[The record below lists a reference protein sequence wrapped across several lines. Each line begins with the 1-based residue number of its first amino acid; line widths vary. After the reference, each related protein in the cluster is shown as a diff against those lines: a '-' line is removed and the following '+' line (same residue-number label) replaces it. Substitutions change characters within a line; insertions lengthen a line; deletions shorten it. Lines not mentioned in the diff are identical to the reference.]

1 MPFLQSSIE
10 GAPPR
15 NDPWDWSV
23 DQVVYALTDADSPL
37 MDSNRTLSL
46 PDSSLLATVLREQ
59 DVNGLALLTL
69 VKDKILREE
78 WGMKSMS
85 HRASILHLAR
95 VLQDQSQKYENHI
108 VASGRVSSLGG
119 SSRFSTPYVV
129 SPQQYIPQAAS
140 RAAGLLKAPVNF
152 GGVLQTTAGIDD
164 TASTPNVAPVE
175 TANILTKA
183 PALSS
188 VPLPDMQ
195 LSISPQFDQD
205 SHISMVDSDVE
216 DRSDD
221 RISRTPIELHCTGNK
236 TLEASPLAESNG
248 THHEPS
254 KRQGETI
261 VVDET
266 GRKRRKL
273 FLVQPE
279 GLGPANLQKAAD
291 TPLEGNSSLPDT
303 PTETCDSVKVAEASS
318 LSVLKP
324 PLLVDP
330 KAVIDSHESPSTLHD
345 QVPQSTVQVPV
356 PDPGTVLI
364 DEHGRKRLRPISLSQ
379 PNLSTEEPT
388 FLVPASGEDPKPRPY
403 GRKMKRTPD
412 QLYLGVD
419 SLNVDRIFYGDVG
432 FEKEV
437 EHNWAFESTIQH
449 DPESDFENFKILSQD
464 TCSNGQ
470 RLYVNNR
477 MRHFLL
483 SPRLIL
489 ERNGIDHVG
498 VITYPERLGKK
509 HYPLSIT
516 IFSKSRDG
524 ITASRSNRSKW
535 IRDHEAP
542 SSTDPNI
549 KSFNVAD
556 PVLAQDENK
565 DPEWAALE
573 KWKYLDGQDE
583 VLPLYGDS
591 GSDGEYELDTWREI
605 EQERGIM
612 TRPLR
617 QSKHQKLTNE
627 EVNEAINNAM
637 KQLIQDWSLK
647 QLPKLQEKAW
657 RFWAKSRRDGNAS
670 LQIRVLNFE
679 TEKLDGRINNLRK
692 EITRE
697 IWSKTSEVAKQCKIM
712 QPSLF
717 DREDS
722 KWRIALLRSTIVPA
736 KPLPAPKKSKAAR
749 LPNSPKELKEDEEDL
764 EIDGEASESP
774 DDDSLNDF
782 VVEDEIELDHNEA
795 VLGDDDLSM
804 PDPDDDAT
812 FNDFT
817 THAEENFEHAAQRA
831 NDDRLGP
838 TEQNVPEPNSILGSL
853 NDESIFFEHE
863 TPLSLN
869 HRDMETSQ
877 KRDVMSNFIDLT
889 QRSDS
894 IEPIDPSVKPEVDYA
909 IRTPPLFN
917 SENDS
922 DVFRRSRGKK
932 APVFRKPTSALES
945 SKVIDLDTDST
956 EAETALAP
964 GALPAYTDVDA
975 IRARDPSE
983 LVQQQDRKRLII
995 WMLAHTPT
1003 LRREGT
1009 FDYLRHS
1016 SFHRSRKDVVIALQ
1030 CLRDHKKRISGK
1042 DPELSESIIQI
1053 AVWQV
1058 CWTIP
1063 IKADRSG
1070 LKVRHVVATLE
1081 DKDGYRPFY
1090 DFLLECMKY
1099 YTKVQ
1104 DLSDETLS
1112 TKKREKIVREDSED
1126 SNTNPMRKRKY
1137 RVQESQATL
1146 DKRKAAQD
1154 RLQAD
1159 GQRRRREERRREEL
1173 KDRFAGVQK
1182 EEVDTLGVIVNPG
1195 KMENQ
1200 DFVYLNPKFGNGV
1213 RLRPHQKEGLQF
1225 LWREITADHDDLQ
1238 GCLLAQTMGLG
1249 KTMQIIALMVA
1260 LSETAHSPNNN
1271 IYQQVPPTLRESR
1284 TLVLCPP
1291 ALVENWWDEFILWV
1305 PQPRSENIGEVRKVS
1320 SSLVMTERLDQIY
1333 TWSKEGGVL
1342 LIGYDAF
1349 KSLVNNKPRLA
1360 AKAQSKKAPLD
1371 ESEHS
1376 RVKEALIGSA
1386 NLVIADEAHYFKTTS
1401 SAINLAMNQIRTKSR
1416 IALTG
1421 SPLNNNLE
1429 EYYTLVDWI
1438 APNYLGTRTEFKAT
1452 YEEPIREGLYRDSTL
1467 SQKRTSMKK
1476 LKALDLE
1483 MGPKVH
1489 RASASVLHN
1498 DLKGKSEFVVVVAL
1512 TELQEK
1518 AYNIY
1523 VGNMRMASRENEP
1536 HVATL
1541 WTWLGVLQL
1550 LCNHPK
1556 CYWEKLHEPR
1566 VNKKKSKSTQFEQGI
1581 LASEEDATLLNEAVS
1596 QVALRQVIEES
1607 KGIFENLTQPL
1618 EALCLSNK
1626 MRVLMQILDFADAA
1640 RDKVLVFSHR
1650 IATLD
1655 YIVDQLAKASKT
1667 YARIDGTLDTNK
1679 RQQISKD
1686 FNMGK
1691 VNICL
1696 ISTRAGG
1703 TGLNFYGANRVVI
1716 MDENFNPTWE
1726 QQAIGRAYRIG
1737 QQKHVYVYRLQAA
1750 GTFEGIIQN
1759 QGLFKE
1765 QLATRV
1771 VDKKNPTRSATKGTG
1786 AYLFPPKPVEQKDL
1800 KGSLGKDPL
1809 VLERLLSDQT
1819 KYVHVYFTA
1828 LKANKPLSATYFR
1841 SPLLRSS
1848 TLRIT
1853 RI

>member
-10 GAPPR
+10 RAPTP

-46 PDSSLLATVLREQ
+46 PDASILATALREQ

-69 VKDKILREE
+69 VKDRILREE
-78 WGMKSMS
+78 WGIKSMS
-85 HRASILHLAR
+85 QRASILHLAR
-95 VLQDQSQKYENHI
+95 VLQDQSHKYENHI

-129 SPQQYIPQAAS
+129 SPQQYIPRAAS
-140 RAAGLLKAPVNF
+140 RGLLKAPLDF
-152 GGVLQTTAGIDD
+152 GGVLQTTARIDD
-164 TASTPNVAPVE
+164 LVSTPNVAPVDA
-175 TANILTKA
+175 ANVLAEA
-183 PALSS
+183 PASPD

-195 LSISPQFDQD
+195 LSTSPQIEQD
-205 SHISMVDSDVE
+205 PQIPMVDSVVE
-216 DRSDD
+216 GQSDD
-221 RISRTPIELHCTGNK
+221 QISGTLIELHRPVYKGIDANPLEESDR
-236 TLEASPLAESNG
+236 TL
-248 THHEPS
+248 HEPS

-273 FLVQPE
+273 VLVQQE
-279 GLGPANLQKAAD
+279 SSGPSNLQKAAD
-291 TPLEGNSSLPDT
+291 TLPKGDFNLPNP
-303 PTETCDSVKVAEASS
+303 PTGTCDSVKIAEARS
-318 LSVLKP
+318 LPTLKA
-324 PLLVDP
+324 PLLGDP
-330 KAVIDSHESPSTLHD
+330 KVMVDSHGSPSTLQA
-345 QVPQSTVQVPV
+345 QVPQSTVQVSL

-364 DEHGRKRLRPISLSQ
+364 DDQGRKRLRPISISQ

-388 FLVPASGEDPKPRPY
+388 FLLPASGEDPKQRPY
-403 GRKMKRTPD
+403 GRKMKRSPD

-419 SLNVDRIFYGDVG
+419 LLGVDRIFYGDVG
-432 FEKEV
+432 LEKEV
-437 EHNWAFESTIQH
+437 EHNWEYDSMIHQ
-449 DPESDFENFKILSQD
+449 DPENDSENFRILSQG

-470 RLYVNNR
+470 RLYVNHR

-489 ERNGIDHVG
+489 ERDGIEHVG
-498 VITYPERLGKK
+498 IIPYPERLGKK

-524 ITASRSNRSKW
+524 ITALRSNRSKW
-535 IRDHEAP
+535 IHMGPRP
-542 SSTDPNI
+542 IDPNI
-549 KSFNVAD
+549 ENFNVAD

-565 DPEWAALE
+565 DSEWAALE

-591 GSDGEYELDTWREI
+591 GSEGEYELDTWREI
-605 EQERGIM
+605 EQERGTM

-617 QSKHQKLTNE
+617 QSKHQKLTDD
-627 EVNEAINNAM
+627 EVSEVIDNGM

-647 QLPKLQEKAW
+647 RLPKLEEKAW
-657 RFWAKSRRDGNAS
+657 RIWVKSRRDGDAN
-670 LQIRVLNFE
+670 LQIRLLDFE
-679 TEKLDGRINNLRK
+679 TVKLNGRIHNLRK
-692 EITRE
+692 EIAGE
-697 IWSKTSEVAKQCKIM
+697 MWSKTSQVAKQCKII

-717 DREDS
+717 DREDN
-722 KWRIALLRSTIVPA
+722 KWRIALLRSKRVPA
-736 KPLPAPKKSKAAR
+736 KPLPRPKKSKAAR
-749 LPNSPKELKEDEEDL
+749 LPNSSKELKEDEEDL
-764 EIDGEASESP
+764 NTDREASESP

-782 VVEDEIELDHNEA
+782 VVEDDIELDHNEA

-804 PDPDDDAT
+804 PDPDDNA
-812 FNDFT
+812 DFHDPPS
-817 THAEENFEHAAQRA
+817 HAEEKSVYAIQRA
-831 NDDRLGP
+831 EDDRLGL
-838 TEQNVPEPNSILGSL
+838 TEENLPEPDNFMGRLE
-853 NDESIFFEHE
+853 DESILFEHK

-869 HRDMETSQ
+869 HRDNESSQ
-877 KRDVMSNFIDLT
+877 KRHIISNVIDLT
-889 QRSDS
+889 QQSDT
-894 IEPIDPSVKPEVDYA
+894 IEPSDTCVKPEIDYS
-909 IRTPPLFN
+909 IRTPPLFD

-932 APVFRKPTSALES
+932 APVFRKPISALES

-956 EAETALAP
+956 EAETELASR
-964 GALPAYTDVDA
+964 ALPAYTDVDA
-975 IRARDPSE
+975 IRAMDPFE
-983 LVQQQDRKRLII
+983 LVRQKDRKRLMI
-995 WMLAHTPT
+995 WMIAHTPP
-1003 LRREGT
+1003 LCRERI

-1016 SFHRSRKDVVIALQ
+1016 SFYQSRKGVEFALQ
-1030 CLRDHKKRISGK
+1030 CIRGNKTHITGM
-1042 DPELSESIIQI
+1042 DPQLSESFTRL
-1053 AVWQV
+1053 ATWQV
-1058 CWTIP
+1058 CWTVP
-1063 IKADRSG
+1063 VKADRAG
-1070 LKVRHVVATLE
+1070 LKKGHVVATLE
-1081 DKDGYRPFY
+1081 DKDGFRLFY
-1090 DFLLECMKY
+1090 DFILECMNY

-1104 DLSDETLS
+1104 DPPDHIWS
-1112 TKKREKIVREDSED
+1112 TKKRQEIVREDSED
-1126 SNTNPMRKRKY
+1126 SHISPTRKRKY

-1146 DKRKAAQD
+1146 EKRKAAQD

-1159 GQRRRREERRREEL
+1159 GERRRREERRREEL
-1173 KDRFAGVQK
+1173 KDRFVGVQK
-1182 EEVDTLGVIVNPG
+1182 EEIDTLGVVVNPG
-1195 KMENQ
+1195 KMEHQ

-1225 LWREITADHDDLQ
+1225 LWREVTADHDDLQ

-1249 KTMQIIALMVA
+1249 KTLQIIALMVA
-1260 LSETAHSPNNN
+1260 LSEAARSPNRN
-1271 IYQQVPPTLRESR
+1271 IYEQVPPTLRESR

-1291 ALVENWWDEFILWV
+1291 VLVENWWDEFILWV

-1349 KSLVNNKPRLA
+1349 KGLVNNRPRLA
-1360 AKAQSKKAPLD
+1360 AKAQAKKPPLD

-1386 NLVIADEAHYFKTTS
+1386 NLVIADEAHFFKTTS
-1401 SAINLAMNQIRTKSR
+1401 TAINLAINQIRTKSR

-1429 EYYTLVDWI
+1429 EYYNLIDWI

-1452 YEEPIREGLYRDSTL
+1452 YEEPIREGLYRDSTR

-1476 LKALDLE
+1476 LRALELE

-1489 RASASVLHN
+1489 RASAAVLQN
-1498 DLKGKSEFVVVVAL
+1498 DLKGKSEFLVVVAL
-1512 TELQEK
+1512 TGLQEE

-1523 VGNMRMASRENEP
+1523 VRNMRMASRENEP
-1536 HVATL
+1536 QVTTL
-1541 WTWLGVLQL
+1541 WTWLDVLQL

-1556 CYWEKLHEPR
+1556 CYWEKLHELK
-1566 VNKKKSKSTQFEQGI
+1566 VNKKNSKSTQFEQGI
-1581 LASEEDATLLNEAVS
+1581 LASEEDATLPNEATS
-1596 QVALRQVIEES
+1596 KAALCQIIEES
-1607 KGIFENLTQPL
+1607 KSIFENLTQPL

-1640 RDKVLVFSHR
+1640 HDKVLVFSHR

-1655 YIVDQLAKASKT
+1655 YIVDQLAKVSKV
-1667 YARIDGTLDTNK
+1667 YARIDGTLDANK

-1686 FNMGK
+1686 FNMGN

-1696 ISTRAGG
+1696 ISTKAGG
-1703 TGLNFYGANRVVI
+1703 TGLNFHGANRVVI
-1716 MDENFNPTWE
+1716 MDEGFNPTWE

-1737 QQKHVYVYRLQAA
+1737 QQKPVYIYRLQAA
-1750 GTFEGIIQN
+1750 GTFEGVIQN
-1759 QGLFKE
+1759 QGVFKE

-1786 AYLFPPKPVEQKDL
+1786 AYLFPPKPVEQDDL
-1800 KGSLGKDPL
+1800 TGSLGKDPL
-1809 VLERLLSDQT
+1809 VLDRLLSDQT
-1819 KYVHVYFTA
+1819 KYVQLYISQ
-1828 LKANKPLSATYFR
+1828 P
-1841 SPLLRSS
+1841 
-1848 TLRIT
+1848 
-1853 RI
+1853 